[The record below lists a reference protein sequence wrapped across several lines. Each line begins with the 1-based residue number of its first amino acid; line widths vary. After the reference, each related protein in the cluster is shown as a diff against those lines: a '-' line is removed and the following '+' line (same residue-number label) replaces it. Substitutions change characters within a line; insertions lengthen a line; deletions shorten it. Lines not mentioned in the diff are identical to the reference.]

1 LASATELSEEK
12 FMTKNKIS
20 VIIPA
25 KNENFGIKV
34 CLELI
39 ALYVDNLLEI
49 IVILESV
56 EDQTIK
62 VIDKVNL
69 NEQIK
74 LKVVFNEYSKGVTG
88 SIQTGIKMAS
98 GNYVFIYPADEINPI
113 FALNDFT
120 KKLNSGFD
128 LVSATRY
135 SKGGLRLGVGSFSGN
150 LLSRL
155 VATLVLFVTNGRFSD
170 LSTGIKAFKK
180 DVIEIPVEPFSQN
193 GWSFP
198 MEIELRA
205 LLGGKKISEIPII
218 SVDRPF
224 GGESSYHAASW
235 ILSYSKVII
244 KVFFLKLKSRARLK
258 QLRGLRK

>member
-1 LASATELSEEK
+1 MNENKLS
-12 FMTKNKIS
+12 I
-20 VIIPA
+20 IIPA

-39 ALYVDNLLEI
+39 ALYVNNLLEI
-49 IVILESV
+49 IVVLESA
-56 EDQTIK
+56 DDPTIK
-62 VIDKVNL
+62 IINTVNL
-69 NEQIK
+69 NEQIE
-74 LKVVFNEYSKGVTG
+74 LKVVLNEFSKGVTG

-113 FALNDFT
+113 FALNNFAN
-120 KKLNSGFD
+120 KLDLGFD

-150 LLSRL
+150 FLSRV
-155 VATLVLFVTNGRFSD
+155 VAVLMILMTNGRFSD

-180 DVIEIPVEPFSQN
+180 NEIEIPTKPFSQN

-198 MEIELRA
+198 MEIELSA
-205 LLGGKKISEIPII
+205 LLSGKKISEIPII

-224 GGESSYHAASW
+224 GGESSYHATSW
-235 ILSYSKVII
+235 ILGYSKVVI
-244 KVFFLKLKSRARLK
+244 KVLFSNLKSRVSLK
-258 QLRGLRK
+258 LLRRFHR